1 LAAAAPTL
9 TRLRK
14 FRPLQRMGSALTEI
28 SVWVYYANPINRR
41 HIRRKASSIVS
52 SEWVGL
58 RRAAEI
64 LGVHPATVRN
74 WADSGKLP
82 FRRTAGKHR
91 RFNINDLT
99 EYVDSQGDIQ
109 PIELQVI
116 IQNALGQT
124 RMQVGSERLE
134 SAPWYVA
141 MSEEGKGH
149 LREQGRRVLEAIRRY
164 VAAGAPDAN
173 LATAITLGKDYAG
186 TLIAD
191 GLTLPQAMRGFYFF
205 SDFVLNSI
213 LTWSELS
220 PPKSSSEWST
230 LLRQV
235 NTFMNTIQLSIVEY
249 YEDG

>member
-1 LAAAAPTL
+1 
-9 TRLRK
+9 
-14 FRPLQRMGSALTEI
+14 
-28 SVWVYYANPINRR
+28 
-41 HIRRKASSIVS
+41 VS

-91 RFNINDLT
+91 RFHINDLT

-164 VAAGAPDAN
+164 VAAGAPDAE
-173 LATAITLGKDYAG
+173 LATAITLGKDYAA

-235 NTFMNTIQLSIVEY
+235 NTFTNTIQLSIVEY

>member
-1 LAAAAPTL
+1 MANRND
-9 TRLRK
+9 TR
-14 FRPLQRMGSALTEI
+14 
-28 SVWVYYANPINRR
+28 
-41 HIRRKASSIVS
+41 
-52 SEWVGL
+52 EWVSL

-82 FRRTAGKHR
+82 YRRTAGKHR
-91 RFNINDLT
+91 RFNVHDLT
-99 EYVDSQGDIQ
+99 DFVDAQGDIQ

-134 SAPWYVA
+134 SAPWYQA
-141 MSEEGKGH
+141 MSDEGKGR

-164 VAAGAPDAN
+164 VAAGAPDAS
-173 LATAITLGKDYAG
+173 LATAINLGKDYAAY
-186 TLIAD
+186 LIAD

-220 PPKSSSEWST
+220 PPKSSTEWST

-235 NTFMNTIQLSIVEY
+235 NTYMNAIQLSIVEY

>member
-1 LAAAAPTL
+1 MAKRNET
-9 TRLRK
+9 
-14 FRPLQRMGSALTEI
+14 
-28 SVWVYYANPINRR
+28 
-41 HIRRKASSIVS
+41 
-52 SEWVGL
+52 SEWVSL

-82 FRRTAGKHR
+82 YRRTAGKHR

-99 EYVDSQGDIQ
+99 EYVDTQGDIQ

-134 SAPWYVA
+134 TAPWYQA
-141 MSEEGKGH
+141 MSDEGKEH
-149 LREQGRRVLEAIRRY
+149 LREQGRRVLEAIRLY

-173 LATAITLGKDYAG
+173 LASAITLGKDYAAY
-186 TLIAD
+186 LIAD

-220 PPKSSSEWST
+220 PPKSSTEWST

-235 NTFMNTIQLSIVEY
+235 NTFMNAIQLSIVEY
-249 YEDG
+249 YEEG